1 MAQHKQELANA
12 AERFDLD
19 RQRQMLGMREKLAL
33 NRKKKMDA
41 LRRKQ
46 ESELTRESMLQQ
58 KEVDEI
64 RGKKVQKILRVS
76 QNVDEWYYSVE
87 FILWVFASDFVDILV
102 EGSREGRNSGG
113 FEGERTGRR
122 RQSYSKC
129 PQQTSRARD
138 QQPGASIRR
147 RAQGCRRRRRA

>member
-64 RGKKVQKILRVS
+64 RGKKVLQFTR
-76 QNVDEWYYSVE
+76 
-87 FILWVFASDFVDILV
+87 
-102 EGSREGRNSGG
+102 
-113 FEGERTGRR
+113 
-122 RQSYSKC
+122 SYFSL
-129 PQQTSRARD
+129 SF
-138 QQPGASIRR
+138 
-147 RAQGCRRRRRA
+147 